1 VRRAFF
7 RTLSLVSL
15 AAALVAAVLDLT
27 RSIADNRIVLTPLH
41 DDWQR
46 LAPSSLEAVRLW
58 VSEALHPLVWSPV
71 MESVLSAPSWTV
83 LALLAIVFAM
93 AARRRKRRWQENF
106 GA

>member
-1 VRRAFF
+1 MLRAFF
-7 RTLSLVSL
+7 RTLSLALL

-41 DDWQR
+41 QDWQR
-46 LAPSSLEAVRLW
+46 LAPSSLEAAQQW
-58 VSEALHPLVWSPV
+58 VSGTLHPFVWSPV
-71 MESVLSAPSWTV
+71 IESVLAAPSWAV
-83 LALLAIVFAM
+83 LALLAIACGM